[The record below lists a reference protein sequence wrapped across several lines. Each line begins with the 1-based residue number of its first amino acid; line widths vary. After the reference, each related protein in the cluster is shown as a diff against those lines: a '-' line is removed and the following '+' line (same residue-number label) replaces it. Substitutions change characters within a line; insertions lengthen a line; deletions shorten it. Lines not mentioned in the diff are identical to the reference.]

1 MSLEQVKAKVHQTQ
15 LALKAMG
22 YQPFDIHVEIMQLPK
37 GVAGMANIKLD
48 KIRISSDFLADH
60 ENQTFARTIPHEV
73 CHLYVKR
80 YFPSAKQYH
89 GKEFRM
95 LMTRLGADPTTR
107 HDLRL
112 KGAVVKKHK
121 VVRFVYVTE
130 TSKEVV
136 HLTKMQ
142 HDKACRGAAY
152 RVEGEP
158 IVFDNKVIKL

>member
-1 MSLEQVKAKVHQTQ
+1 
-15 LALKAMG
+15 
-22 YQPFDIHVEIMQLPK
+22 
-37 GVAGMANIKLD
+37 MANIKLD

-121 VVRFVYVTE
+121 VVRHVYRTE
-130 TSKEVV
+130 NSKEVV
-136 HLTKMQ
+136 HLTRMQ
-142 HDKACRGAAY
+142 HDKALRGAVFLAK
-152 RVEGEP
+152 GEK
-158 IVFDNKVIKL
+158 IVYDNKMIKI